1 MERKPQE
8 REEVMKKRFFTLA
21 VCLSA
26 IAFFVGMAHA
36 ADTIKIGCAY
46 GMTGRIGWI
55 GEDCVN
61 GAKLVVDEI
70 NAEGGINGKKV
81 ELVVYDTKTNPDTAR
96 TVFQKLIKKDK
107 ALAICGPVITQS
119 TQMVMPIAEKYKV
132 PYAAVS
138 GGIQINAVILPEYK
152 KEGKKCYTW
161 ALSIGTPR
169 QDEIKTIW
177 LKKKGY
183 KNLGNI
189 EPLSQ
194 MGDLSAAMYEKWAK
208 KYGLKVVA
216 KEKFDNKGTDFT
228 TQMSKIKAAGADCI
242 GSMASGGPATILVKN
257 RDQVG
262 MKDVPMMTSDANLS
276 KKFIKLLGE
285 NTGNVYTVAAKI
297 QYASYL
303 KDNDPQK
310 EVILNFQKRFKGK
323 FNKEPKS
330 WFFAS
335 VGHDSALMFVKA
347 IKAVGTNGEK
357 IRDWLEHQNKFQ
369 GAQAVYSWS
378 SLDHRGI
385 GVDQASVMKIE
396 GGDWVPAE

>member
-1 MERKPQE
+1 
-8 REEVMKKRFFTLA
+8 MKKRFFTLA
-21 VCLSA
+21 VCLLA
-26 IAFFVGMAHA
+26 LAFFGGMVHA
-36 ADTIKIGCAY
+36 ADTIKIGAAY

-55 GEDCVN
+55 GQDCVN
-61 GAKLVVDEI
+61 GAKLVVDEV
-70 NAEGGINGKKV
+70 NAKGGINGKKI

-107 ALAICGPVITQS
+107 AVAICGPVITPS
-119 TQMVMPIAEKYKV
+119 TQTVMPLAEKYKV

-169 QDEIKTIW
+169 QDEVKTIW
-177 LKKKGY
+177 LKKEGY
-183 KNLGNI
+183 KKLGNI

-242 GSMASGGPATILVKN
+242 GSMASGGPAVILVKN

-303 KDNDPQK
+303 KDDDPQK
-310 EVILNFQKRFKGK
+310 KIILDFQKRFKGK
-323 FNKEPKS
+323 FNKGPKS

-347 IKAVGTNGEK
+347 IEAVGTNGEK
-357 IRDWLEHQNKFQ
+357 IRDWLELQNKFQ
-369 GAQAVYSWS
+369 GAQALYSWS
-378 SLDHRGI
+378 PLDHRGI

-396 GGDWVPAE
+396 GGDWVPAH

>member
-1 MERKPQE
+1 
-8 REEVMKKRFFTLA
+8 MKKRFFTLA
-21 VCLSA
+21 VCLLA
-26 IAFFVGMAHA
+26 LAFLGGMVHA
-36 ADTIKIGCAY
+36 ADTIKIGAAY

-55 GEDCVN
+55 GQDCVN
-61 GAKLVVDEI
+61 GAKLVVDEV
-70 NAEGGINGKKV
+70 NAKGGINGKKI

-107 ALAICGPVITQS
+107 AVAICGPVITPS
-119 TQMVMPIAEKYKV
+119 TQTVMPLAEKYKV

-169 QDEIKTIW
+169 QNEVKTIW
-177 LKKKGY
+177 LKKEGY
-183 KNLGNI
+183 KKLGNI

-194 MGDLSAAMYEKWAK
+194 MGDLSAAMYEKWSK
-208 KYGLKVVA
+208 KYGLKVVV

-242 GSMASGGPATILVKN
+242 GSMASGGPAVILVKN

-303 KDNDPQK
+303 KDDDPQK
-310 EVILNFQKRFKGK
+310 KIILDFQKRFKGK
-323 FNKEPKS
+323 FNKGPKS

-347 IKAVGTNGEK
+347 IEAVGTNGEK

-369 GAQAVYSWS
+369 GAQALYSWS
-378 SLDHRGI
+378 PLDHRGI

-396 GGDWVPAE
+396 GGDWVPAH

>member
-1 MERKPQE
+1 
-8 REEVMKKRFFTLA
+8 MKTKCLGIGVCVLALLFFAGATYA
-21 VCLSA
+21 D
-26 IAFFVGMAHA
+26 
-36 ADTIKIGCAY
+36 DTIKLGAAY

-61 GAKLVVDEI
+61 GAQLVVDEI
-70 NAEGGINGKKV
+70 NAKGGINGKKV
-81 ELVVYDTKTNPDTAR
+81 ELVVYDTKTNPDNAR
-96 TVFQKLIKKDK
+96 TVFEKLIKKDK
-107 ALAICGPVITQS
+107 AAAICGPVITQS
-119 TQMVMPIAEKYKV
+119 TQTVMPIAEKYKV

-138 GGIQINAVILPEYK
+138 GGIQINAVILPQYK

-169 QDEIKTIW
+169 QNEVKTLW

-183 KNLGNI
+183 KKLGDI

-208 KYGLKVVA
+208 KYGLEMVI

-242 GSMASGGPATILVKN
+242 GTMASGGPATILVKN

-262 MKDVPMMTSDANLS
+262 MKNVPMMTSDANLS
-276 KKFIKLLGE
+276 KKFIKLLEE
-285 NTGNVYTVAAKI
+285 NTANVYTVAAKI

-303 KDNDPQK
+303 KDDDPQK
-310 EVILNFQKRFKGK
+310 KVILDFMKRFKSKFGK
-323 FNKEPKS
+323 GPKS

-347 IKAVGTNGEK
+347 IKAVGPDGEK
-357 IRDWLEHQNKFQ
+357 MRDWLEQQDAFQ
-369 GAQAVYSWS
+369 GAQALYSWS
-378 SLDHRGI
+378 PLDHRGI

-396 GGDWVPAE
+396 GDDWVPAP

>member
-1 MERKPQE
+1 
-8 REEVMKKRFFTLA
+8 MKKRFFTLA
-21 VCLSA
+21 VCLLA
-26 IAFFVGMAHA
+26 LAFFGSMVHA
-36 ADTIKIGCAY
+36 ADTIKIGAAY

-55 GEDCVN
+55 GQDCVN
-61 GAKLVVDEI
+61 GAKLVVDEV
-70 NAEGGINGKKV
+70 NAKGGINGKKI

-107 ALAICGPVITQS
+107 AVAICGPVITPS
-119 TQMVMPIAEKYKV
+119 TQTVMPLAEKYKV

-169 QDEIKTIW
+169 QNEVKTIW
-177 LKKKGY
+177 LKKEGY
-183 KNLGNI
+183 KKLGNI

-208 KYGLKVVA
+208 KYGLKVVV

-242 GSMASGGPATILVKN
+242 GSMASGGPAVILVKN

-303 KDNDPQK
+303 KDDDPQK
-310 EVILNFQKRFKGK
+310 KIILDFQKRFKGK
-323 FNKEPKS
+323 FNKGPKS

-347 IKAVGTNGEK
+347 IEAVGTNGEK

-369 GAQAVYSWS
+369 GAQALYSWS
-378 SLDHRGI
+378 PLDHRGI

-396 GGDWVPAE
+396 GGDWVPAH